1 MTEANIEHIA
11 CTIVEKEGVEGQRTE
26 GLTLEQSI
34 GSDELIFTVMKTSE
48 NMLDKPTWQSV
59 QCGINSHVDFT
70 EKALKMNHSSDPNTR
85 IAILEDRCE
94 IRSIKPI
101 EAGELLFF
109 NYNSTEWEMAEPFK
123 DWESGE
129 NVQGFMHAS
138 PEEKQKILDTNIAA
152 PHIRELASS
161 C

>member
-1 MTEANIEHIA
+1 MTENNIENIPS
-11 CTIVEKEGVEGQRTE
+11 TIVTKEGVEGERVE
-26 GLTLEQSI
+26 GLVLEQPCEEDS
-34 GSDELIFTVMKTSE
+34 LIMTVMRTPE
-48 NMLDKPTWQSV
+48 NMFEKAQWQSV
-59 QCGINSHVDFT
+59 QCGENQHCMFA

-94 IRSIKPI
+94 IRSIKAI
-101 EAGELLFF
+101 EAGELLYF

-129 NVQGFMHAS
+129 NVQGFLHAS

>member
-1 MTEANIEHIA
+1 MTEANIEHVV

-48 NMLDKPTWQSV
+48 
-59 QCGINSHVDFT
+59 
-70 EKALKMNHSSDPNTR
+70 KALKMNHSSDPNTR

-94 IRSIKPI
+94 IRSIKSI

-138 PEEKQKILDTNIAA
+138 AEEK
-152 PHIRELASS
+152 
-161 C
+161 